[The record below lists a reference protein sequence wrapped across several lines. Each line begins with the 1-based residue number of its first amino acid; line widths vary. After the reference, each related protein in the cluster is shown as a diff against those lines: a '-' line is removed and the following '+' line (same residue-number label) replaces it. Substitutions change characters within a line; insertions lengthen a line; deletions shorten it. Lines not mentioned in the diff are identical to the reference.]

1 MAETVKELLFF
12 IPFRTCVFTAGFM
25 ANKKRKPPFFFV
37 CPGLPR
43 AHPESY
49 HSYMWNNF
57 FKHIDIDPA
66 NAHILDG
73 NAEDL
78 EAECQ
83 AYEQKI
89 AGAGGIEL
97 FVGGQA
103 LDFKYCV
110 VYHISSV
117 KSSPLEMSGII

>member
-1 MAETVKELLFF
+1 MGLFNKPYRLVSCHVLTVQYISNFS
-12 IPFRTCVFTAGFM
+12 
-25 ANKKRKPPFFFV
+25 
-37 CPGLPR
+37 PGLPR

-83 AYEQKI
+83 SYEQKI
-89 AGAGGIEL
+89 AEAGGIEL
-97 FVGGQA
+97 FVGGQEH
-103 LDFKYCV
+103 DF
-110 VYHISSV
+110 
-117 KSSPLEMSGII
+117 